1 MRNPYDDEQD
11 LTDYRVSRRSA
22 LVFSALFLLVLTLP
36 PLGDLIYKAATGK
49 LADSPILRLFR
60 FQPNA
65 DTTLR
70 DHIAEVERSLDQL
83 PYAKALRRQTQH
95 AFTAWAGEG
104 NRKVQLGMRDWLF
117 YRPEL
122 AALNGWGPLKPEPF
136 SVMKDPT
143 LAKLKP
149 ARQLV
154 LDFAAEL
161 KARGIPLLLVP
172 LPVKPM
178 LYPEHLL
185 NKTPDRP
192 LRHPDQLAFYD
203 ELRAAGIDVLDL
215 TQPLYDLK
223 DRYPLF
229 LQQDTHWTPEAMKK
243 SAELLGTHI
252 KKNYPALIP
261 QSETTLRIDARIHD
275 RASFGDL
282 VNLLDLSNPASLFQ
296 KEPAQLVSIHGLDPD
311 PAAPITLLGDS
322 FVNIYTDPTLGFED
336 SSTADQE
343 NPPPMK
349 AGLAYQLSLI
359 LQQQLDVIAKN
370 GAGATATRREFAA
383 RPDDLVRAKK
393 LVIWVIASRDLL
405 YSPAAAREA
414 NIEWDSVTFNP
425 NTSKPKPATA
435 AIPTAE
441 GKIIVEAE
449 LLAKSSN
456 QDPNGTPYPD
466 ALHTALYRVKKVL
479 SGDFDPASDWQA
491 IQWTFKKKQMQP
503 TAAFTPGQTYRL
515 TLVPWDDQAALQSL
529 NRSADKTDEDD
540 FLADRW
546 FVESAEPVP

>member
-1 MRNPYDDEQD
+1 MRNPYEDEQD
-11 LTDYRVSRRSA
+11 LTDYRVGRRSA
-22 LVFSALFLLVLTLP
+22 LVFSALFLLVLSLP
-36 PLGDLIYKAATGK
+36 PVADLLHKATTGK
-49 LADSPILRLFR
+49 LADSPVVRFLRY
-60 FQPNA
+60 QPGA
-65 DTTLR
+65 GATLR
-70 DHIAEVERSLDQL
+70 EHLSDVERSLDQL
-83 PYAKALRRQTQH
+83 PYAKTLRRQTQH
-95 AFTAWAGEG
+95 ALTAWAGEG
-104 NRKVQLGMRDWLF
+104 NRKVHLGMRDWLY

-122 AALNGWGPLKPEPF
+122 SALNGWGPLKPEPF
-136 SVMKDPT
+136 SVMKDPS

-154 LDFAAEL
+154 LDFAADL

-192 LRHPDQLAFYD
+192 LLHPDQTAFYD

-223 DRYPLF
+223 ARYPLF
-229 LQQDTHWTPEAMKK
+229 LRQDTHWTPEAMKK
-243 SAELLGTHI
+243 TAELVSRHI
-252 KKNYPALIP
+252 KKTHPHLIP
-261 QSETTLRIDARIHD
+261 QTDTTPVIDARIHD
-275 RASFGDL
+275 RASYGDL
-282 VNLLDLSNPASLFQ
+282 VNLLDLGDPSSLFR
-296 KEPAQLVSIHGLDPD
+296 KEAAQLVSIHGFDPD
-311 PAAPITLLGDS
+311 PAAPVTLLGDS
-322 FVNIYTDPTLGFED
+322 FVNIYSDPALGFED
-336 SSTADQE
+336 PAAAPPQDTA
-343 NPPPMK
+343 PMK
-349 AGLAYQLSLI
+349 AGFAYQLSLM
-359 LQQQLDVIAKN
+359 LGQSLDVIAKN
-370 GAGATATRREFAA
+370 GAGSTATRREFAA

-425 NTSKPKPATA
+425 NTSQPTTTATT
-435 AIPTAE
+435 PTAE

-449 LLAKSSN
+449 LLTKSSN

-466 ALHTALYRVKKVL
+466 ALHTALYRVTKVV

-491 IQWTFKKKQMQP
+491 IQWTFKKKELQP
-503 TAAFTPGQTYRL
+503 TAAFTPGRTYRL
-515 TLVPWDDQAALQSL
+515 TLVPWDSQTALHPL

-546 FVESAEPVP
+546 FVESAEPAP

>member
-1 MRNPYDDEQD
+1 MRNPFEDEKD

-22 LVFSALFLLVLTLP
+22 VVLIVLFLLAMVLP
-36 PLGDLIYKAATGK
+36 PLGDFIYKSATGQ
-49 LADSPILRLFR
+49 LAASPVLRLLSYR
-60 FQPNA
+60 PSANA
-65 DTTLR
+65 TL
-70 DHIAEVERSLDQL
+70 HEHLLSVERSLTDL
-83 PYAKALRRQTQH
+83 PYAKAIRRQTQH
-95 AFTAWAGEG
+95 ALTAWAGEG
-104 NRKVQLGMRDWLF
+104 NMKVHPGNNGWLF

-122 AALNGWGPLKPEPF
+122 AALNGWGPLKTQPF

-143 LAKLKP
+143 LAKMKP

-215 TQPLYDLK
+215 TQALYELK
-223 DRYPLF
+223 SRYPLF
-229 LQQDTHWTPEAMKK
+229 LQQDTHWSPEAMKK
-243 SAELLGTHI
+243 SAELIGNHI
-252 KKNYPALIP
+252 KKTRPSLIP
-261 QSETTLRIDARIHD
+261 QSETSLRMDARIHD
-275 RASFGDL
+275 RSSFGDL
-282 VNLLDLSNPASLFQ
+282 VNLLDLSDPASLFR
-296 KEPAQLVSIHGLDPD
+296 KESAQLVSIHGLDPD

-336 SSTADQE
+336 PGTADQE

-359 LQQQLDVIAKN
+359 LQQPLDVIAKN

-393 LVIWVIASRDLL
+393 LVVWVIASRDLL

-425 NTSKPKPATA
+425 NTSKPAAATP
-435 AIPTAE
+435 PTAE
-441 GKIIVEAE
+441 GKIIVEAQ

-456 QDPNGTPYPD
+456 QDANGTPYPD
-466 ALHTALYRVKKVL
+466 ALHTALYRVTKVL
-479 SGDFDPASDWQA
+479 SGDFDPASTWQA
-491 IQWTFKKKQMQP
+491 IQWTFKKKELQP
-503 TAAFTPGQTYRL
+503 TASFAPGQTYRL
-515 TLVPWDDQAALQSL
+515 TLVPWDTQTALKSL
-529 NRSADKTDEDD
+529 NRSTDKTDEDD

>member
-1 MRNPYDDEQD
+1 MRNPFEDEKD
-11 LTDYRVSRRSA
+11 LTDYRVSRRYA
-22 LVFSALFLLVLTLP
+22 VVIIVLFLLAMVLP
-36 PLGDLIYKAATGK
+36 PLGDFLYKAATGQ
-49 LADSPILRLFR
+49 LAASPVVRLFSYR
-60 FQPNA
+60 PSANA
-65 DTTLR
+65 TL
-70 DHIAEVERSLDQL
+70 HEHLLSVERSLTDL
-83 PYAKALRRQTQH
+83 PYAKAIRRQTQYVL
-95 AFTAWAGEG
+95 TAWADEG
-104 NRKVQLGMRDWLF
+104 NLKVHTGNKGWLF

-122 AALNGWGPLKPEPF
+122 AALNGWGPLKTQPF

-143 LAKLKP
+143 LAKMKP

-215 TQPLYDLK
+215 TQPLHELK
-223 DRYPLF
+223 SRYPLF

-243 SAELLGTHI
+243 SAELIGNHI
-252 KKNYPALIP
+252 KKTHSSLIP

-336 SSTADQE
+336 PGTADQG

-359 LQQQLDVIAKN
+359 LQQPLDVIAKN

-425 NTSKPKPATA
+425 NTSKPKPTTVTT
-435 AIPTAE
+435 PTAE

-466 ALHTALYRVKKVL
+466 ALHTALYRVTKVL
-479 SGDFDPASDWQA
+479 SGEFDPASDWQA

-503 TAAFTPGQTYRL
+503 TAAFTTGQTYRL

>member
-1 MRNPYDDEQD
+1 
-11 LTDYRVSRRSA
+11 
-22 LVFSALFLLVLTLP
+22 
-36 PLGDLIYKAATGK
+36 
-49 LADSPILRLFR
+49 
-60 FQPNA
+60 
-65 DTTLR
+65 
-70 DHIAEVERSLDQL
+70 
-83 PYAKALRRQTQH
+83 
-95 AFTAWAGEG
+95 
-104 NRKVQLGMRDWLF
+104 
-117 YRPEL
+117 
-122 AALNGWGPLKPEPF
+122 
-136 SVMKDPT
+136 
-143 LAKLKP
+143 
-149 ARQLV
+149 V

-215 TQPLYDLK
+215 TQPLYELK
-223 DRYPLF
+223 SRYPLF

-243 SAELLGTHI
+243 SAELIGNHI
-252 KKNYPALIP
+252 KKTHPSLIP
-261 QSETTLRIDARIHD
+261 QSESSLRMDARIHD
-275 RASFGDL
+275 RSSFGDL
-282 VNLLDLSNPASLFQ
+282 VNLLDLSDPASLFR
-296 KEPAQLVSIHGLDPD
+296 KESAQLVSIHGLDPD

-336 SSTADQE
+336 PGTADQE

-359 LQQQLDVIAKN
+359 LQQPLDVIAKN

-425 NTSKPKPATA
+425 NTSKPA
-435 AIPTAE
+435 AVTTPTAE

-466 ALHTALYRVKKVL
+466 ALHTALYRVTKVV
-479 SGDFDPASDWQA
+479 SGDFDPASTWQA
-491 IQWTFKKKQMQP
+491 IQWTFKKKELQP
-503 TAAFTPGQTYRL
+503 TASFAPGQTYRL
-515 TLVPWDDQAALQSL
+515 TLVPWDTQTALKSL
-529 NRSADKTDEDD
+529 NRSTDKTDEDD

-546 FVESAEPVP
+546 FVESAEPIP